1 MICVERDLKDH
12 PVFVFVQR
20 GIFAETSRAEKKKKN
35 VFTTP
40 SWKIDFSMI
49 NI

>member
-12 PVFVFVQR
+12 PIFVFVQR
-20 GIFAETSRAEKKKKN
+20 GIFAETSRAEKKK